1 MLSLTQGGDD
11 IFAATMP
18 PPKSS
23 VRLGGVSLRRKTA
36 K

>member
-1 MLSLTQGGDD
+1 MPSLVQGGDD

-23 VRLGGVSLRRKTA
+23 VPLGGISMKRKTA

>member
-23 VRLGGVSLRRKTA
+23 VWLGGVSLRRKTT

>member
-1 MLSLTQGGDD
+1 MPFVAQGGDD

-18 PPKSS
+18 PLKSS
-23 VRLGGVSLRRKTA
+23 VWLGGFSMKRKTA

>member
-1 MLSLTQGGDD
+1 MPSLAQGGDD

-18 PPKSS
+18 LPKSL
-23 VRLGGVSLRRKTA
+23 VQLGGISMKWKTA